1 MDGKGDRKSTG
12 LKLSKKKARRRH
24 TDDPSKECFTLKFDL
39 NVDIETEIVPAMK
52 KKSLGEVLLPIFE
65 RKGIALGKVDIYLD
79 QSNTPLSLTFEAYRF
94 GGHYLRVKAKPGD
107 EGKVEQGVKDSKSL
121 SLPILRPA
129 GTGPPALERVDPQSR
144 RESLDILAPG
154 RRRKNMSEFLGEASI
169 PGQEAPTPSSC
180 SLPSSSS
187 GGSDSWKNRAASRFS
202 GFFSSGPSTSAFGRE
217 VDKME
222 QLEGKLHAYGL
233 FGLPRLPRRLRFDQD
248 SWEED
253 GEEEEEEGDACLRL
267 EDSWRELI
275 DGHEVGATRSPPL
288 PPPWGKKDIIFSLD
302 RPLLRT
308 PWQEVPQDS
317 PARLLSS
324 LIHIGETEA
333 R

>member
-1 MDGKGDRKSTG
+1 
-12 LKLSKKKARRRH
+12 
-24 TDDPSKECFTLKFDL
+24 
-39 NVDIETEIVPAMK
+39 
-52 KKSLGEVLLPIFE
+52 
-65 RKGIALGKVDIYLD
+65 
-79 QSNTPLSLTFEAYRF
+79 
-94 GGHYLRVKAKPGD
+94 
-107 EGKVEQGVKDSKSL
+107 
-121 SLPILRPA
+121 
-129 GTGPPALERVDPQSR
+129 
-144 RESLDILAPG
+144 
-154 RRRKNMSEFLGEASI
+154 
-169 PGQEAPTPSSC
+169 
-180 SLPSSSS
+180 
-187 GGSDSWKNRAASRFS
+187 
-202 GFFSSGPSTSAFGRE
+202 
-217 VDKME
+217 ME

-233 FGLPRLPRRLRFDQD
+233 FGLPGLPRLPRRLCFDQD

-302 RPLLRT
+302 GPLLRT
-308 PWQEVPQDS
+308 QWQEVPQDS